1 MKKLMIL
8 AAICGSMSA
17 VAADIKTSGTGSLD
31 LDAYRGR
38 SLYVEFQSSP
48 KLTTEMRQRFEALG
62 YSIAATAGEADV
74 SIKVVAAFSFER
86 PRAKAQQ
93 IDFGKV
99 VEQAN
104 SDAVNQKAAEAT
116 RAPGV
121 ELAPLVQGLRGN
133 LSASMVLG
141 VGLVDSIL
149 SMSGARGWFNKLV
162 SGDER
167 GVCLGTDE
175 MCKDWKKYVQQ
186 MRLTALVAAKA
197 GDKSIVRA
205 EATAKDEELLPDP
218 LFRDGMGEL
227 TGRLFPPAAN
237 ESQKAVQAAAAS
249 TMRCGWQCPSNGA
262 QQAQGPS
269 QGPDAATTQG
279 TPGGATQ

>member
-17 VAADIKTSGTGSLD
+17 LAADIKTSGAGSLD

-62 YSIAATAGEADV
+62 YNMAESAGDADV
-74 SIKVVAAFSFER
+74 SIKVVASFSFER
-86 PRAKAQQ
+86 PRAKSQQ

-104 SDAVNQKAAEAT
+104 TDVVNQKAAEAT

-133 LSASMVLG
+133 LSANMVLG
-141 VGLVDSIL
+141 VGLADSIL

-167 GVCLGTDE
+167 GVCLGTNE

-186 MRLTALVAAKA
+186 MRLTALVAPKA
-197 GDKSIVRA
+197 GDKSVIRA

-227 TGRLFPPAAN
+227 TTRLFPAAAT
-237 ESQKAVQAAAAS
+237 SQNASQAAPA
-249 TMRCGWQCPSNGA
+249 MRCGWQCSAGM
-262 QQAQGPS
+262 QQAQVPVAQS
-269 QGPDAATTQG
+269 ADAASAQG

>member
-17 VAADIKTSGTGSLD
+17 VAADIKTSGSGSLD

-62 YSIAATAGEADV
+62 YSMAASVGDADV
-74 SIKVVAAFSFER
+74 SIKVVASFSFKR
-86 PRAKAQQ
+86 PHAKSQQ

-99 VEQAN
+99 VEQVN
-104 SDAVNQKAAEAT
+104 PDVVNQKAAEAT

-133 LSASMVLG
+133 LSANMVLG

-186 MRLTALVAAKA
+186 MRLTALVAPKA
-197 GDKSIVRA
+197 GNKSVIRA

-227 TGRLFPPAAN
+227 MTRLFPAAAT
-237 ESQKAVQAAAAS
+237 SQNASQAAPA
-249 TMRCGWQCPSNGA
+249 MRCGWQCPAGM
-262 QQAQGPS
+262 QQAQMPVAQS
-269 QGPDAATTQG
+269 ADAASTQG